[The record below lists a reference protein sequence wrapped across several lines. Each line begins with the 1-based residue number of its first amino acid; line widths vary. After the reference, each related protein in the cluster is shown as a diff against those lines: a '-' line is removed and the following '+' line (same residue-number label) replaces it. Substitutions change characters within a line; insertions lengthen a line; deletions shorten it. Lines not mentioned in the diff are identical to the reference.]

1 MTLNI
6 STQDFIKSA
15 TQTAYHF
22 GFNSL
27 EKLKT
32 NPACKNCDAKI
43 QNKATA
49 QDKKND
55 ALSGMLTG
63 GVCSYL
69 NFKLN
74 AIEGPS
80 LFYTTEQVPRT
91 GDIAVTF
98 QILNVKKSIA
108 EALLIQTIRSFLNDL
123 GYVHHVVR
131 INSLGDADSS
141 MRYLRDLT
149 TYLKK
154 HLEEMPVQAR
164 ELMKQHALTTLMYL
178 IEKNHDLALK
188 SPSPLEYLTD
198 ISRKHFR
205 EIVEFLDMSQT
216 PFEIDPRLL
225 GHHEC
230 YSEALFAFDILNEE
244 RIQEEN
250 SPLYIRGG
258 RYSTF
263 VSKMTKSKIPAV
275 GAVIIL
281 KNKKAPAHIPLTR
294 VKYNP
299 SVYLVQLGFC
309 PKIKSLLLID
319 ELRREGISVY
329 QNIISDSLSEQLRH
343 AESKNVRYVIILGHK
358 EFIDG
363 NVIIRDL
370 QNQSQE
376 NVPSVSLINH
386 LKQQII
392 LSASA
397 NA

>member
-15 TQTAYHF
+15 THTANHF
-22 GFNSL
+22 GFSSL
-27 EKLKT
+27 EKLKAH
-32 NPACKNCDAKI
+32 PSCKNCEAKI
-43 QNKATA
+43 QNKATS
-49 QDKKND
+49 QDRKND
-55 ALSGMLTG
+55 ALFGMLTG
-63 GVCSYL
+63 GACSYL

-74 AIEGPS
+74 AIEGPT

-91 GDIAVTF
+91 GDIAITF

-123 GYVHHVVR
+123 GYVHHMVR

-141 MRYLRDLT
+141 MRYIRDLT
-149 TYLKK
+149 SYLKK
-154 HLEEMPVQAR
+154 HLDEMPPQAR

-198 ISRKHFR
+198 MSRKHFR
-205 EIVEFLDMSQT
+205 EIVEYLDMSQT
-216 PFEIDPRLL
+216 AFEIDTRLL

-230 YSEALFAFDILNEE
+230 YSEALFAFDILNEDNMH
-244 RIQEEN
+244 EEN

-258 RYSTF
+258 RYNTF
-263 VSKMTKSKIPAV
+263 VSKMTKSKVPAV
-275 GAVIIL
+275 GAVVIL
-281 KNKKAPAHIPLTR
+281 KNKKAPVHIPLTR
-294 VKYNP
+294 TKFNP

-319 ELRREGISVY
+319 ELRQEGICVY

-363 NVIIRDL
+363 NVIVRDL
-370 QNQSQE
+370 KNQSQA
-376 NVPSVSLINH
+376 NIPCISLASH

-392 LSASA
+392 LSV
-397 NA
+397 